1 MLFSEIYGN
10 YYNTIAAI
18 LDKAVDSPISPA
30 EIRRIVDEM
39 AFGESILTIPNELS
53 VNGKWPL
60 IDKDGRSILVKETH
74 MPLTTLQKRWLKA
87 LLLDSRIR
95 LFEPD
100 MAGLEEV
107 VPLFEPD
114 TFIFYDQFSDG
125 DPFEDE
131 RYICTF
137 RTIIKALKNHQSIR
151 ILYKIKNDSEK
162 WITCNPIRL
171 EYSLRD
177 DKFRL
182 ISSTKSKVKTIN
194 LVKVLACELAE
205 TFNAEELKVEL
216 HEKRTVELL
225 LRDERQALERVML
238 QFSIYEKV
246 TERLSDDTYKFIL
259 TYEAEDEID
268 ILIRIL
274 SFGPNL
280 KVIGPDSFVK
290 QIKDR
295 LLMQKS
301 CGQ

>member
-10 YYNTIAAI
+10 YYNTIASI
-18 LDKAVDSPISPA
+18 LDSAVEKPVTSA
-30 EIRRIVDEM
+30 EIRKIVDEK
-39 AFGESILTIPNELS
+39 AFRESVLTIPDELS
-53 VNGKWPL
+53 ANGRWPL
-60 IDKDGRSILVKETH
+60 IDEAGKSILTKETY
-74 MPLTTLQKRWLKA
+74 MPLTVLQKRWLKA
-87 LLLDSRIR
+87 LLLDPRIR
-95 LFEPD
+95 LFNPNME
-100 MAGLEEV
+100 GLEEV

-114 TFIFYDQFSDG
+114 DFVYYDQFSDG

-131 RYICTF
+131 QYISTF
-137 RTIIKALKNHQSIR
+137 RIILKALKNHRSIKV
-151 ILYKIKNDSEK
+151 LYKQKNDSEK
-162 WITCNPIRL
+162 WMTCNPIRL

-182 ISSTKSKVKTIN
+182 ISSTKSKVSTIN
-194 LVKVLACELAE
+194 LAKVLACELGDA
-205 TFNAEELKVEL
+205 FNEEDLKVEL
-216 HEKRTVELL
+216 HEKRKVELL

-246 TERLSDDTYKFIL
+246 TERLEDDTYRFVL

-268 ILIRIL
+268 LLIKIL

-280 KVIGPDSFVK
+280 KVVGPDSFVK
-290 QIKDR
+290 QIKER